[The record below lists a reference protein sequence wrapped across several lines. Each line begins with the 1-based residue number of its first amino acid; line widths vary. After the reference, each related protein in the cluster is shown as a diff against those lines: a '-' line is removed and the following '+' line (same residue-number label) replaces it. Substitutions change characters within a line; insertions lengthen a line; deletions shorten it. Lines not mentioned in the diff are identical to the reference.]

1 MDSIHSKNKKPIK
14 FVKRQVPE
22 HPYCTNWPMS
32 EEEKEEKMTR
42 KVLKEVMFEEENEI
56 EICVSC
62 GKETKYKKDDNVT
75 HRHDYIEGAGQLCLE
90 CGQRNDKEAEH
101 ARKLWKF
108 GDENN

>member
-1 MDSIHSKNKKPIK
+1 MDSIHSKDKKPIK

-56 EICVSC
+56 EICISC
-62 GKETKYKKDDNVT
+62 GKETKYKKSDNIT
-75 HRHDYIEGAGQLCLE
+75 YRQDYIEAAGQLCLE
-90 CGQRNDKEAEH
+90 CGQRDNREADH
-101 ARKLWKF
+101 ARKLWKSMI
-108 GDENN
+108 D